1 MGDIELFGI
10 QISLGTMIY
19 QAIIFTILVFLI
31 KKFVM
36 KKLLNVME
44 DRQTYIEKQLL
55 IAEKYKTEA
64 EQKLAEQQ
72 QLVQHAKVEARL
84 IRASSEKEAME
95 LFERSKQE
103 AVEIIKDARNDA
115 RKQAAAQ
122 NCQKGA

>member
-44 DRQTYIEKQLL
+44 DRQTYIENQLL
-55 IAEKYKTEA
+55 LAEKY
-64 EQKLAEQQ
+64 
-72 QLVQHAKVEARL
+72 RL
-84 IRASSEKEAME
+84 TQGNRPLPRIAIRGHNNEKD
-95 LFERSKQE
+95 LF
-103 AVEIIKDARNDA
+103 
-115 RKQAAAQ
+115 
-122 NCQKGA
+122 CQFWKSNRRY